1 MGEVGEGGEWIVRL
15 AFGVVSRV
23 AVRVGDEGG
32 RREVEAARDEES
44 WDIAWKDAFRD
55 SSEASRVS
63 ALDFI

>member
-1 MGEVGEGGEWIVRL
+1 M
-15 AFGVVSRV
+15 V
-23 AVRVGDEGG
+23 ADRVGDEGG

-55 SSEASRVS
+55 SSEASRVR